1 MDGLRPVFVFMVYH
15 GSAAWGNLCESWFQA
30 KKSGELPDSGS
41 FQISGVRFLSQL
53 THPSTLSNTPGKP
66 G

>member
-30 KKSGELPDSGS
+30 KKAVNCRIQVH
-41 FQISGVRFLSQL
+41 FRFLACVFFRS
-53 THPSTLSNTPGKP
+53 
-66 G
+66 